1 MNKKFSLTSK
11 TYIVRPELEL
21 TDIVAFILRMQ
32 CHKEMYLSVI
42 KIALSG
48 KKSKYETY
56 ILP

>member
-1 MNKKFSLTSK
+1 MNKKFSLTFK

-21 TDIVAFILRMQ
+21 TDIVPFIQILLQGGR
-32 CHKEMYLSVI
+32 EFVT
-42 KIALSG
+42 ALSG